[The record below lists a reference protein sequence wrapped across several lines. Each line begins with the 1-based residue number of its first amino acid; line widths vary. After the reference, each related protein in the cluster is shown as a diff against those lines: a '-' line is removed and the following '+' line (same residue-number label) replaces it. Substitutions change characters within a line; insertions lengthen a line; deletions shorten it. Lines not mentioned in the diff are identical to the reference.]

1 MEGHILK
8 VKSIFTAELHV
19 RCEKERTV
27 GDSNLQKS
35 LKGSHSLGWGTRV
48 LGKAFWRREVN
59 EDFSLRYI
67 I

>member
-1 MEGHILK
+1 MEGHTLK

-35 LKGSHSLGWGTRV
+35 LKGSHSLGWEHGCW
-48 LGKAFWRREVN
+48 GRRFGGE
-59 EDFSLRYI
+59 R
-67 I
+67 